1 MRTVN
6 KESHLNPVTVTLLK
20 SLFRALFW
28 YMLVS
33 WKIKQILMS
42 SSSMLHL
49 ISWCHV
55 PITSADWLPVLLKR
69 VNGWMLFNPKWVIFQ
84 LYHGENSYIQWD
96 DDDICFSKVSYNSIT
111 WENKYSHINVTC
123 SVKEEF
129 YTSMAKL
136 GERMI
141 IALHQVI
148 NFPAILW
155 REQVTFLNE
164 VMMISVLY

>member
-1 MRTVN
+1 MLQENCLFQSGMRTVN

-49 ISWCHV
+49 ISWRHV

-69 VNGWMLFNPKWVIFQ
+69 VNGWMLFKPQMSN
-84 LYHGENSYIQWD
+84 
-96 DDDICFSKVSYNSIT
+96 FS
-111 WENKYSHINVTC
+111 
-123 SVKEEF
+123 
-129 YTSMAKL
+129 
-136 GERMI
+136 
-141 IALHQVI
+141 
-148 NFPAILW
+148 AISW
-155 REQVTFLNE
+155 REQLHSMRWWWYLLFKNILRFYHMGEQIFSHKCYVQCKRR
-164 VMMISVLY
+164 ILY